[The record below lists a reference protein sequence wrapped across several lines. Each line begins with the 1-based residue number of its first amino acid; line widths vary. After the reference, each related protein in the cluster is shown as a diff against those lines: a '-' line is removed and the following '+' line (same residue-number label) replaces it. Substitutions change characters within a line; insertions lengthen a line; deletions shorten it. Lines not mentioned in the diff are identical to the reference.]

1 MSSKSSRKNASQPSA
16 SVAMD
21 IGISAKDRAAI
32 AQGLS
37 RLLADTYT
45 LYLTT
50 HNFHWNVTGPMFN
63 TLHAMF
69 MAQYTELWNA
79 VDPVAE
85 RIRSLGHK
93 APGSYAQ
100 FAQLSSLPDAPATP
114 PKALEMVRILVEG
127 HEAVARTA
135 RAIFPLADAAS
146 DEPTADLLTQ
156 RLTVHEQTAWML
168 RSLLEE

>member
-1 MSSKSSRKNASQPSA
+1 MAKATSKPSIN
-16 SVAMD
+16 
-21 IGISAKDRAAI
+21 IGISDKDRAAI
-32 AQGLS
+32 SKGLS
-37 RLLADTYT
+37 HLLADTYT

-63 TLHAMF
+63 TLHQMF
-69 MAQYTELWNA
+69 MLQYTELWTA
-79 VDPVAE
+79 VDPIAE
-85 RIRSLGHK
+85 RIRSLGHV

-100 FAQLSSLPDAPATP
+100 FSKLATVPDAPSTP
-114 PKALEMVRILVEG
+114 PKALEMVRILVAG

-135 RAIFPLADAAS
+135 RQLFPLAGIAS

-168 RSLLEE
+168 RSLLED